1 MGTPSLTPL
10 PAGSDCLDLISGL
23 QQFAPQQVALSHKL
37 VALGDQCR
45 GYGDVAR
52 ACGADD
58 GAFGIIGS
66 AIGARHRG
74 HGEMVNVKLAVP
86 GRPSLSLTSTLT
98 MYSPGGSSA
107 WGMSMPLA

>member
-10 PAGSDCLDLISGL
+10 PAGFDGLDLIAGL
-23 QQFAPQQVALSHKL
+23 PQFAPQPVALSQKL
-37 VALGDQCR
+37 IALGDQAR

-52 ACGADD
+52 AGGADEGTFD
-58 GAFGIIGS
+58 IIGS

-74 HGEMVNVKLAVP
+74 HGEMINVKLAVP